1 MRLLIPEYS
10 NQFVLRYNSVYRQ
23 GFRGVQLL
31 LFLKIAVLV
40 SRSGGVIST
49 DNPMRNVKPIV
60 QVTWVFHLVS
70 DHLSKRSACYF
81 DKALQM
87 Y

>member
-49 DNPMRNVKPIV
+49 DNPHAKRETNRSGNVGIS
-60 QVTWVFHLVS
+60 FG
-70 DHLSKRSACYF
+70 KRSLVKTICLLF
-81 DKALQM
+81 R
-87 Y
+87 